1 MKLLS
6 RTPTH
11 SSQRLLAPFDRHR
24 SAQSV
29 SDRRGAAMM
38 ECAITLPVLLIMVL
52 GILEIGSALRASTI
66 LQSAC
71 RESGRLAAMDWRY
84 IVADGQTPNQKL
96 AQDLRNFVTASG
108 LPGDD
113 LTVNLVFADGA
124 QAGQVFDLSN
134 EDNDLQMIRI
144 EAVLPYSSVSV
155 FPVRFLDGKSLK
167 AFVVM
172 RATMSS
178 GTLTH

>member
-1 MKLLS
+1 MRRSMHRNLRVATK
-6 RTPTH
+6 
-11 SSQRLLAPFDRHR
+11 SQSNRG
-24 SAQSV
+24 
-29 SDRRGAAMM
+29 GAAMM

-71 RESGRLAAMDWRY
+71 REAGRLASMDWRY
-84 IVADGQTPNQKL
+84 IIVEGQTPNEKL
-96 AQDLRNFVTASG
+96 EQDLRNFVSASG
-108 LPGDD
+108 LQGDD

-134 EDNDLQMIRI
+134 ENNDLQLIKI

-155 FPVRFLDGKSLK
+155 FPVRFLEGKSLK
-167 AFVVM
+167 ASVIM
-172 RATMSS
+172 RATMSGGS
-178 GTLTH
+178 LTH

>member
-1 MKLLS
+1 MKLLTRHS
-6 RTPTH
+6 GNRQH
-11 SSQRLLAPFDRHR
+11 SSDTAPDR
-24 SAQSV
+24 S
-29 SDRRGAAMM
+29 GAAMM

-84 IVADGQTPNQKL
+84 IVADGQTPNEKL
-96 AQDLRNFVTASG
+96 EQDLRNFVTASG
-108 LPGDD
+108 LPGSD

-124 QAGQVFDLSN
+124 QAGLVFDLSD

-167 AFVVM
+167 AFVIM